1 MFYDNQVTTASAHFP
16 ILLVH
21 GGAWAIPADAAAAH
35 ESGVRRALETGYA
48 LLSRGASALDAVE
61 AAVTVLEDDPTFD
74 AGRGSFLTSDGRV
87 QLDALLM
94 DGGRMKAGGVAC
106 VERLRNPIQAA
117 RLVLEKSQHVYFVG
131 PGAEQFAQAHG
142 MALIDNSELVLDRE
156 RQRLLHAQARNS
168 AGFADETFSGPDIS
182 LPADLHDDKSPETAV
197 LLAQAGHPSSA
208 DRTHIFAD
216 GDSVTKDS
224 ATGSFVSGHDF
235 TACEKMQRL
244 EQEASG
250 HDFTACEKM
259 QRLEQEASGHDFSR
273 ADTIAK
279 KINRALAPEG
289 KQSLPRKESRTES
302 ADSMTHAKGPRP
314 SGQDRAEG
322 RPPTAEDH
330 DTVGAVALDSRGNL
344 AAATST
350 GGTLNKTPGRVGDSS
365 LIGCG
370 CYADNLSAA
379 VSLTGWGEP
388 IMKLVLGKWATDRVA
403 SGIAP
408 DLAASEAIAYLFN
421 RLGGHGGIILLGPD
435 GRFGLAHN
443 TPAMAWGLATPTTL
457 QTGLTI

>member
-1 MFYDNQVTTASAHFP
+1 MKPVTNPATHDP
-16 ILLVH
+16 TLLVH

-35 ESGVRRALETGYA
+35 EAGVRAALEAGYA
-48 LLSRGASALDAVE
+48 ILGRGGSAIDAVQ

-117 RLVLEKSQHVYFVG
+117 RLVLEQSPHVYFVG
-131 PGAEQFAQAHG
+131 EGAERFAAAHG
-142 MALIDNSELVLDRE
+142 MALIENSELVLDRE
-156 RQRLLHAQARNS
+156 IERLRHAKARQA
-168 AGFADETFSGPDIS
+168 AGLEDETFSGPD
-182 LPADLHDDKSPETAV
+182 AEAHDLFRDDKDPATAFTK
-197 LLAQAGHPSSA
+197 AAGKTPH
-208 DRTHIFAD
+208 
-216 GDSVTKDS
+216 
-224 ATGSFVSGHDF
+224 
-235 TACEKMQRL
+235 E
-244 EQEASG
+244 
-250 HDFTACEKM
+250 
-259 QRLEQEASGHDFSR
+259 
-273 ADTIAK
+273 
-279 KINRALAPEG
+279 
-289 KQSLPRKESRTES
+289 PRKPGAPGPSPLGTRETTDPDPTQ
-302 ADSMTHAKGPRP
+302 DS
-314 SGQDRAEG
+314 
-322 RPPTAEDH
+322 H
-330 DTVGAVALDSRGNL
+330 DTVGAVALDGRGNL

-370 CYADNLSAA
+370 CYADNLAAA

-403 SGIAP
+403 AGTAPEIA
-408 DLAASEAIAYLFN
+408 AREAISYLFN

-443 TPAMAWGLATPTTL
+443 TPAMAWGLATPGGL
-457 QTGLTI
+457 QTGLSV

>member
-1 MFYDNQVTTASAHFP
+1 MFYDSPVTSSALHSP
-16 ILLVH
+16 TLLVH
-21 GGAWAIPADAAAAH
+21 GGAWAIPVEAAAAH
-35 ESGVRRALETGYA
+35 QAGVRHALETGYA

-117 RLVLEKSQHVYFVG
+117 RLVLEKSPHVYFVG
-131 PGAEQFAQAHG
+131 PGAEAFARSHG

-156 RQRLLHAQARNS
+156 RERLAQAKLREA
-168 AGFADETFSGPDIS
+168 AGLADESFSGPES
-182 LPADLHDDKSPETAV
+182 STHPVHHDDKSPETAFPTSKDRGQNS
-197 LLAQAGHPSSA
+197 AKPDCPS
-208 DRTHIFAD
+208 
-216 GDSVTKDS
+216 GKDS
-224 ATGSFVSGHDF
+224 A
-235 TACEKMQRL
+235 K
-244 EQEASG
+244 
-250 HDFTACEKM
+250 
-259 QRLEQEASGHDFSR
+259 
-273 ADTIAK
+273 
-279 KINRALAPEG
+279 
-289 KQSLPRKESRTES
+289 
-302 ADSMTHAKGPRP
+302 
-314 SGQDRAEG
+314 DRAEG
-322 RPPTAEDH
+322 LRPSGKDH
-330 DTVGAVALDSRGNL
+330 DTVGAVALDSHGNL

-408 DLAASEAIAYLFN
+408 DNAAREAIAYLFN

-443 TPAMAWGLATPTTL
+443 TLAMAWGLATPQGL
-457 QTGLTI
+457 QTGLTV